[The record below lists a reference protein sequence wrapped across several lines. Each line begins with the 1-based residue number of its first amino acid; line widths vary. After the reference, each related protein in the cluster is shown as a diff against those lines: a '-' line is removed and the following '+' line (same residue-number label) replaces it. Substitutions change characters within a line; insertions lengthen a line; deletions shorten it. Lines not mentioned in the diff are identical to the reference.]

1 MNIHMKKELS
11 GEIYEQ
17 MSLGSKRNHEEV
29 DGSRT
34 NKPANKLIKLHDN
47 DGKGMEGD
55 VGVSMRVNNFAGVMS
70 KDDAFGRRETAAAE
84 MEGGK
89 LKKIP
94 GCVLCPICHLK
105 IRSVSELNNHQQTCI
120 RRTSNTVRPKKK
132 EHDSESSDEESE
144 HGDDENVATCQGC
157 EMSFASDA
165 GLDAHRQHCNKKVR
179 CDVIKPRGEGEGEME
194 GNNNFQQGV
203 CEDSKPPL
211 EVSYSLMSTKSEV
224 LKKLDVVRSNI
235 VQCTV
240 NNTCELAER

>member
-55 VGVSMRVNNFAGVMS
+55 AGVSMRVNNFAGLMS
-70 KDDAFGRRETAAAE
+70 KDDAFSRRETAAAE

-94 GCVLCPICHLK
+94 GCVLCPICQIK
-105 IRSVSELNNHQQTCI
+105 IRSVSELSNHQQTCI
-120 RRTSNTVRPKKK
+120 RRTSFTVRPKK

-144 HGDDENVATCQGC
+144 YEDDENVATCQ
-157 EMSFASDA
+157 
-165 GLDAHRQHCNKKVR
+165 
-179 CDVIKPRGEGEGEME
+179 
-194 GNNNFQQGV
+194 
-203 CEDSKPPL
+203 
-211 EVSYSLMSTKSEV
+211 
-224 LKKLDVVRSNI
+224 
-235 VQCTV
+235 
-240 NNTCELAER
+240 